1 MANRGG
7 GYLSLLNNKEI
18 YYIQNPNDED
28 SIQWAVDLVN
38 EYHKPLR
45 EGFNINGQS
54 CYNTKQLNDLDDKKA
69 DKDIMK
75 CPNCKSCWEY
85 GKVPG
90 EKEYYIY
97 KGFPS
102 IGKTNYKTCPD
113 CSEWLFN
120 R

>member
-1 MANRGG
+1 LA
-7 GYLSLLNNKEI
+7 I
-18 YYIQNPNDED
+18 
-28 SIQWAVDLVN
+28 DLIS
-38 EYHKPLR
+38 EYHKPIR
-45 EGFNINGQS
+45 EGFNIDGQS
-54 CYNTKQLNDLDDKKA
+54 IYSNKRLNDLDDKKA

-97 KGFPS
+97 KEFPS
-102 IGKTNYKTCPD
+102 IGKAKSKLCPE

>member
-1 MANRGG
+1 MANQGG

-18 YYIQNPNDED
+18 YYIQNPDDED
-28 SIQWAVDLVN
+28 NIQWVVDLMD
-38 EYHKPLR
+38 EGYRPLR
-45 EGFNINGQS
+45 EEFNVNGQS
-54 CYNTKQLNDLDDKKA
+54 CYKTKQLNDLDDTKA
-69 DKDIMK
+69 DRDIMK

-97 KGFPS
+97 SEFPS
-102 IGKTNYKTCPD
+102 IGKTNYKACPN